1 MQLPMSLRI
10 RARALQHSSKNSSRS
25 NRNSCNSP
33 STPSSSSSSISL
45 QIPEMSKSSAQTS
58 IAASA
63 GDIYP
68 FVLSF
73 FCFLTL
79 AFSRGANCRFL
90 HAGSTASVPGAFVV
104 ELCQVI
110 SPCALSQSFLLLILC
125 HQDFARGRCTR
136 GTSCRF
142 RCVNHVFL

>member
-63 GDIYP
+63 GDTYP
-68 FVLSF
+68 FVLSL
-73 FCFLTL
+73 FLLFDSCIQPWCKLPLFACGVDRFRSWCLRCRAVPSNISMRTL
-79 AFSRGANCRFL
+79 SIIFATYILSSGLRSRPL
-90 HAGSTASVPGAFVV
+90 HARHLMSF
-104 ELCQVI
+104 QV
-110 SPCALSQSFLLLILC
+110 C
-125 HQDFARGRCTR
+125 
-136 GTSCRF
+136 
-142 RCVNHVFL
+142 